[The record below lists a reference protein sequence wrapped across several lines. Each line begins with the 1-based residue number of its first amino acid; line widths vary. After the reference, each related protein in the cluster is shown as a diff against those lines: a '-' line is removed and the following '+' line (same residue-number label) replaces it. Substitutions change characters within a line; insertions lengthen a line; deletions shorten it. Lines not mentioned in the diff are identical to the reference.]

1 MPASKKMKKRSVNY
15 REDLMRALKNPEE
28 AAAYI
33 NAALEEGDTRV
44 LLTALKNVA
53 DANGGIGKL
62 AAKTKLARESLYRM
76 LSKKGNPEPPFFS
89 HRIVVHVI
97 FVASV
102 GFLTYIL
109 YHICYQF

>member
-1 MPASKKMKKRSVNY
+1 MRKRSVNY

-33 NAALEEGDTRV
+33 NAALEEGDARV

-76 LSKKGNPEPPFFS
+76 LSKKGNPELRSLELILHTFGLKL
-89 HRIVVHVI
+89 
-97 FVASV
+97 SV
-102 GFLTYIL
+102 QSEPQHLRNAGI
-109 YHICYQF
+109 

>member
-1 MPASKKMKKRSVNY
+1 MGKRSVNY
-15 REDLMRALKNPEE
+15 REDLMKALKDPEE
-28 AAAYI
+28 VAAYI

-76 LSKKGNPEPPFFS
+76 LSKKGNPELGSLEMILHNFGLKLSVQPEHPHS
-89 HRIVVHVI
+89 VVHN
-97 FVASV
+97 
-102 GFLTYIL
+102 
-109 YHICYQF
+109 